1 MDTNLISALVNA
13 LADKQVPASSS
24 GVGSTVLIVM
34 ILAALAPTL
43 TSLVGLLQAKTN
55 AALSEKNSQTLDKV
69 HTAVNSERTEMI
81 KEVKNLRAEVAL
93 LLQIR
98 AVQAEHK
105 LGEDKAS
112 STALTEAKV
121 LEMIKQN
128 KP

>member
-1 MDTNLISALVNA
+1 MDTNLLAALVNA
-13 LADKQVPASSS
+13 LADKQVSNSA
-24 GVGSTVLIVM
+24 GMGSTGLIIIV
-34 ILAALAPTL
+34 LAALAPTL
-43 TSLVGLLQAKTN
+43 TSLVGLIQAKTN
-55 AALSEKNSQTLDKV
+55 AAISDKNSQTLDKV
-69 HTAVNSERTEMI
+69 HTAVNSERTEMM

-112 STALTEAKV
+112 ATAITEAKV
-121 LEMIKQN
+121 IEMIKQN

>member
-1 MDTNLISALVNA
+1 MDTNLLTVLVSA
-13 LADKQVPASSS
+13 LADKQVSHSG
-24 GVGSTVLIVM
+24 GVGSTGLIIIV
-34 ILAALAPTL
+34 LAALAPTL
-43 TSLVGLLQAKTN
+43 TSLVGLIQAKTN
-55 AALSEKNSQTLDKV
+55 AAISDKNSQTLDKV

-112 STALTEAKV
+112 VTAVTEAKV
-121 LEMIKQN
+121 LELIKQN